1 MHENSCSYILYILM
15 PLHKKVKRSSG
26 LYYGCS
32 SFFLTGARSSRTAA
46 QGSRNSIA
54 VDLFISFMI

>member
-1 MHENSCSYILYILM
+1 M

-32 SFFLTGARSSRTAA
+32 SLFFTGAFFPHRGARVS
-46 QGSRNSIA
+46 
-54 VDLFISFMI
+54 

>member
-1 MHENSCSYILYILM
+1 M

-32 SFFLTGARSSRTAA
+32 SFFLTGARSARTAA